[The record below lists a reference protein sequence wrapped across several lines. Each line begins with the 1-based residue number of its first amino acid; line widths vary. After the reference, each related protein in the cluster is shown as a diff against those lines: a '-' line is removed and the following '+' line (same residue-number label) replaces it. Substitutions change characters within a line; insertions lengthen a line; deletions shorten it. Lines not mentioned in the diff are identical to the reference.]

1 MVASTGAGWR
11 PLRRPVPAGGTVTSP
26 FTRLAVSHALSLA
39 GDALVT
45 VALAGSLFFSI
56 SPTAARGR
64 VALSLLFT
72 IAPFGVVAPLLGP
85 AIDRVKGGRRLMVVG
100 ASGGRVVAALL
111 AAAWVDGLL
120 LFPAAFAVLVLSKT
134 HAVAK
139 SSLVPTVVD
148 DPSELVQ
155 ANARLALAGAVVS
168 TVAALPGVLV
178 LQLLG
183 AEWVM
188 RLAAVVFGV
197 AAVSALR
204 IVQVRTDDERGAG
217 QAATEQLRQAGARLA
232 AVATGVL
239 RATVGFLTFLIAF
252 SFRRGGEP
260 AWMFGVV
267 LAASTAGTLLGSVI
281 APQLRRKVAEEH
293 LLAGSLGMVSVA
305 MLLAVQTGGRVAAT
319 LAAGTVGIAAS
330 LGKLAFDSL
339 VQRDAPAAAQGRA
352 FARFEAAFQLAWV
365 GGALLPVA
373 LKVPSKGG
381 YALLAMGCGAAAALY
396 LAGLAANRR
405 TLAHHVAPRPD
416 GAGDG

>member
-1 MVASTGAGWR
+1 
-11 PLRRPVPAGGTVTSP
+11 
-26 FTRLAVSHALSLA
+26 
-39 GDALVT
+39 
-45 VALAGSLFFSI
+45 
-56 SPTAARGR
+56 
-64 VALSLLFT
+64 
-72 IAPFGVVAPLLGP
+72 
-85 AIDRVKGGRRLMVVG
+85 
-100 ASGGRVVAALL
+100 
-111 AAAWVDGLL
+111 
-120 LFPAAFAVLVLSKT
+120 
-134 HAVAK
+134 
-139 SSLVPTVVD
+139 
-148 DPSELVQ
+148 
-155 ANARLALAGAVVS
+155 
-168 TVAALPGVLV
+168 
-178 LQLLG
+178 
-183 AEWVM
+183 
-188 RLAAVVFGV
+188 
-197 AAVSALR
+197 
-204 IVQVRTDDERGAG
+204 
-217 QAATEQLRQAGARLA
+217 
-232 AVATGVL
+232 
-239 RATVGFLTFLIAF
+239 
-252 SFRRGGEP
+252 
-260 AWMFGVV
+260 MFGVV